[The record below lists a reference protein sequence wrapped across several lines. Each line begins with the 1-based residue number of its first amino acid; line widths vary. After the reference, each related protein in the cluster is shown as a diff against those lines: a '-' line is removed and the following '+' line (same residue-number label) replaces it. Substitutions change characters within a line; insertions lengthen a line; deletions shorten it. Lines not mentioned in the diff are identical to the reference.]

1 MYGYFRPYDSDLND
15 KHKRVFQSY
24 YCRLCY
30 CLWLYGGQ
38 TVRYFTTFDL
48 TLYSMIIH
56 LSVGREVP
64 PFYGCERIAVSNRN
78 RFKDDDI
85 GLALAR
91 LSLVTFGEKFRDD
104 MLDEGG
110 LKNFIKKIL
119 FAKKVRKACAEA
131 PDLAKI
137 AYEGT
142 EAINRLQEENADL
155 DPLLDRYALAMADTV
170 SAIAPVKEEHL
181 RLFRALA
188 RWTYFVDI
196 LCDYDEDARKK
207 QYNPLCKS
215 GYPTLNEYFAHNY
228 YDLLQKNREISHE
241 VHAALMAC
249 REDRPEWDVLF
260 KVITYA
266 LETVVPNILKGKD
279 VTFHYFKE
287 LRRNRKR
294 IEQEQKDIEKKRKY
308 ETR

>member
-1 MYGYFRPYDSDLND
+1 MYGYFRPYDSELND

-56 LSVGREVP
+56 LSVGAETP
-64 PFYGCERIAVSNRN
+64 SFYGCQRIRTGNRD
-78 RFKDDDI
+78 RFKGDEI
-85 GLALAR
+85 GEKLAR

-110 LKNFIKKIL
+110 IKNYLKKIL
-119 FAKKVRKACAEA
+119 FQKKVRKACAED
-131 PDLAKI
+131 PELARI

-142 EAINRLQEENADL
+142 EAINRLQAENADI
-155 DPLLDRYALAMADTV
+155 DPLLNRYAIAMQDTV
-170 SAIAPVKEEHL
+170 LTIADVKEEYL
-181 RLFRALA
+181 RLFRSLA

-196 LCDYDEDARKK
+196 LCDYDEDAAKG
-207 QYNPLCKS
+207 QYNPLRKE
-215 GYPTLNEYFAHNY
+215 GYPTLAEYFHHNY
-228 YDLLQKNREISHE
+228 DYLLAKNREISHE
-241 VHAALMAC
+241 VYAALMGC
-249 REDRPEWDVLF
+249 RTSRPEWDALF
-260 KVITYA
+260 KIILHS

-287 LRRNRKR
+287 LRNNRKH
-294 IEQEQKDIEKKRKY
+294 IAEEKKALAKKRKY
-308 ETR
+308 ESR